1 MSLLV
6 LAGVGVQVL
15 MSALDFMQI
24 RTVTV
29 PIVLSELPSELC
41 MLDMLQP
48 SVYLI
53 GFLLIMLC

>member
-15 MSALDFMQI
+15 ISALDLMQI